1 MTMQDQTTCRLCT
14 HGETEAALTLERAPR
29 NIQNLLREEDL
40 GRDTPISLQ
49 VRRCR
54 RCGFVQ
60 IPPVLDDAYYDDYLM
75 ATTHSAQ
82 MQSYQA
88 RQAADFVTRFGLAGK
103 NVLEAGCGDGNF
115 LDHLKTAG
123 ARVYGIEPSQRFR
136 ALALERSHPVEGGYL
151 TADRR
156 LPDGPFDGFVTR
168 QVLEHVPD
176 IHDFLT
182 GIRRNLVTGAHGL
195 VEVPSL
201 EKALED
207 RRYYDFFTDHV
218 NYFSRDTLRLALSL
232 NGFEVLETYPDMYD
246 EYNVALVRAIDP
258 PDLSGIQQASRE
270 LAADLREFVQQRHA
284 RGQRVAVWG
293 AGGKGLSVLASA
305 GIESLDLLVD
315 SDPGKQ
321 GRYTPVSHFL
331 VHAPTV
337 ANLGTVDAIVI
348 TAMAY
353 RKEIEALL
361 RSEYGFKGTVAVLGH
376 RLEVSE
382 TPR

>member
-1 MTMQDQTTCRLCT
+1 MQDDTCRLCA
-14 HGETEAALTLERAPR
+14 HGETEPVLTLERAPR

-40 GRDTPISLQ
+40 GRDAPITLQ

-60 IPPVLDDAYYDDYLM
+60 IPPILDDGYYDDYLM

-88 RQAADFVTRFGLAGK
+88 RQASEFVTRFGLSGK
-103 NVLEAGCGDGNF
+103 KVFEAGCGDGNF
-115 LDHLKTAG
+115 LDHLKAVG
-123 ARVYGIEPSQRFR
+123 AQVYGIEPSQRFR
-136 ALALERSHPVEGGYL
+136 AIALERAHPVEGGYL

-182 GIRRNLVTGAHGL
+182 GIRRNLKTGAHGL

-201 EKALED
+201 EKAIQD

-218 NYFSRDTLRLALSL
+218 NYFSLDALRLALSL
-232 NGFEVLETYPDMYD
+232 NGFEVVETCHDMFD
-246 EYNVALVRAIDP
+246 EYNVALVRAIDG
-258 PDLSGIQQASRE
+258 PDLSGIQQASGE
-270 LAADLREFVQQRHA
+270 LAADLREFVQERHA
-284 RGQRVAVWG
+284 RGERVAVWG

-315 SDPGKQ
+315 SDTGKQ

-331 VHAPTV
+331 VEAPTLE
-337 ANLGTVDAIVI
+337 NLGAVGAIVI

-353 RKEIEALL
+353 RKEIEAQL
-361 RSEYGFKGTVAVLGH
+361 RSRYGFKGTVAVLGH
-376 RLEVSE
+376 RLEVLE
-382 TPR
+382 ATT